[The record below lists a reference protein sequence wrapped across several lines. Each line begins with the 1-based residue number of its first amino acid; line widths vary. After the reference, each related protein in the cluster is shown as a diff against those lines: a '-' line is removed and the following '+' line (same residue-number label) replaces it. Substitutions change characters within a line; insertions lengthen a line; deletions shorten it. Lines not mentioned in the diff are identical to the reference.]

1 MVTTE
6 NRKTEAKKSILFS
19 LPELNSKILKSHELK
34 ENTPNLLKQKIPELQ
49 ETLECALN
57 LFSQLDLAGAAKNFR
72 KLATDLKFIQ
82 GMCSTEGNM
91 HPRNTLNDLTGKQWL
106 QHTKSWLI
114 VDGRPKDMA
123 YEIKN
128 HPASYPPALAA
139 HFIEFFTKKGQ
150 WVFDPFMGIGS
161 TAEACI
167 MTQRNCYGTELN
179 PDYANYTKERVNRLK
194 NNSNS
199 LEPSNKLTS
208 GYSNAKYDHFSSK
221 CIIQPGD
228 AKKAVKYWRDAN
240 LPLMDFLI
248 TSPPYWN
255 MLHTTRGGVKSAL
268 KQRVEKGLDE
278 VYSENEADLG
288 NIFDLTEYL
297 DKIQDYFRLFKPM
310 LRSGAYLMVIVQNC
324 RPKDGIMVPLAWKIA
339 DRLKDEYILRQEF
352 IWCQDQKFLGI
363 WGYPTTYVS
372 NVHHHYC
379 LVFQN
384 KN

>member
-1 MVTTE
+1 MVSAE
-6 NRKTEAKKSILFS
+6 NKKNDAIKNISFTLH
-19 LPELNSKILKSHELK
+19 ELNSKILKSHELK

-49 ETLECALN
+49 ESLESALE
-57 LFSQLDLAGAAKNFR
+57 LFSRLDFAGTAKIFR
-72 KLATDLKFIQ
+72 KLANDLKLIQ
-82 GMCSTEGNM
+82 NMCSTEGKM

-114 VDGRPKDMA
+114 VDGRPKDISF
-123 YEIKN
+123 EIKN

-167 MTQRNCYGTELN
+167 ITQRNCFGIELN
-179 PDYANYTKERVNRLK
+179 PEYASYTKKRVNRLK
-194 NNSNS
+194 N
-199 LEPSNKLTS
+199 EF
-208 GYSNAKYDHFSSK
+208 FSSK
-221 CIIQPGD
+221 CIVQIGD
-228 AKKAVKYWRDAN
+228 AKNSVKFWKNAS
-240 LPLMDFLI
+240 LPLIDFLI

-255 MLHTTRGGVKSAL
+255 ILHTTRGGVKSAL

-278 VYSENEADLG
+278 IYSKDKADLG
-288 NIFDLTEYL
+288 NIFELNEYI
-297 DKIQDYFRLFKPM
+297 DKIVEYFTNFRPM
-310 LRSGAYLMVIVQNC
+310 LKPGAYLMVIVQNC
-324 RPKDGIMVPLAWKIA
+324 RPKDGEMVPLAWKIA
-339 DRLKDEYILRQEF
+339 ERLKKSYILRQEF

-384 KN
+384 KS